1 MPQLV
6 FWVFK
11 QLIQRRELCL
21 CLPKRAPAQREHVC
35 LDDIPH
41 RGVDCA
47 QGCFYARLLARLHG
61 VV

>member
-11 QLIQRRELCL
+11 QLIQRREQCFG
-21 CLPKRAPAQREHVC
+21 LPKRAPAQREDMR

-41 RGVDCA
+41 RGVDYA

>member
-11 QLIQRRELCL
+11 QLIQRRLG
-21 CLPKRAPAQREHVC
+21 LPKRAPAQREHVC

-41 RGVDCA
+41 RGVNYA